1 MTWAGLY
8 RDDGLTIMKGNTQE
22 LDDMRKKIIKTF
34 KKLGFRITAE
44 CGMKSTDFLDIVLEL
59 DSGSYRPYRKPEQDI
74 KYIHVHSN
82 HPKHIKDQ
90 IPKMQE
96 VRLSTNSS
104 IQQAF
109 IDTIPP

>member
-1 MTWAGLY
+1 
-8 RDDGLTIMKGNTQE
+8 MKGNTQE

-82 HPKHIKDQ
+82 HPKHIKD
-90 IPKMQE
+90 KY
-96 VRLSTNSS
+96 T
-104 IQQAF
+104 QQAF
-109 IDTIPP
+109 IDAIPPYNEAIAKSAFNQTLSYKPKVKSTFQ